1 MFKVT
6 LLLLMCLYDSTYISN
21 SGFGMCKSLG
31 TMLCLNE
38 TNLEDK
44 KKKIAFVCCVL
55 ESFLYH
61 NIVKQHNMTANPI
74 LFTKMD
80 ILGL

>member
-6 LLLLMCLYDSTYISN
+6 LLLLMCLYDSTYISD
-21 SGFGMCKSLG
+21 SDVEFGMCKSLD

-44 KKKIAFVCCVL
+44 KIYICICLLCFG
-55 ESFLYH
+55 EFLYH
-61 NIVKQHNMTANPI
+61 NI
-74 LFTKMD
+74 
-80 ILGL
+80 